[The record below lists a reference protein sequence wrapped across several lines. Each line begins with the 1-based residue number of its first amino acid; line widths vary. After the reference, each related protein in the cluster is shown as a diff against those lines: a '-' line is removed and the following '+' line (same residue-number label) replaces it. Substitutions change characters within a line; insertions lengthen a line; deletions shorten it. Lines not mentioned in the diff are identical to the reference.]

1 MTPFLGC
8 LGDWEAAEKRPSIA
22 GLRRILRA
30 QLNKTVLKIMLGLF
44 QPKELKLIS
53 KALDLLGSRAGCPN
67 AFAQARLQV
76 ERSIKHDPAAFIHAI
91 SMQKTPPEQIAAASV
106 ANASGDILE
115 TGTLCLYRGVL
126 SPVGEEMME
135 LFRIALHE
143 LVRMEVA
150 TQKDIDQQISAV
162 RTTIRTVG

>member
-1 MTPFLGC
+1 
-8 LGDWEAAEKRPSIA
+8 
-22 GLRRILRA
+22 
-30 QLNKTVLKIMLGLF
+30 
-44 QPKELKLIS
+44 
-53 KALDLLGSRAGCPN
+53 
-67 AFAQARLQV
+67 
-76 ERSIKHDPAAFIHAI
+76 
-91 SMQKTPPEQIAAASV
+91 MQKTPPEQIAAASV